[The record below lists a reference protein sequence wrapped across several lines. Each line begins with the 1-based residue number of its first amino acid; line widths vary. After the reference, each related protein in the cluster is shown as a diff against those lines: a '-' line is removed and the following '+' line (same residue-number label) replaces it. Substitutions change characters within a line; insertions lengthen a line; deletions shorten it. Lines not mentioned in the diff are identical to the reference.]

1 MTVKSFFLTMGAG
14 VAVGALGAMMLPKNS
29 DAYRM
34 TKQAAKAIQ
43 SEAEKAVDAIS
54 SAMYRHL
61 PPGLP
66 LTGEAMRMPKSKASP
81 SRGGGSAKPGR
92 RGYLPHASSTDTRYC
107 HVSVF
112 RRKSFKSSFWFSSE
126 CSTSLL

>member
-54 SAMYRHL
+54 SATTKRRTA
-61 PPGLP
+61 GATSASSSAISRRSGS
-66 LTGEAMRMPKSKASP
+66 TG
-81 SRGGGSAKPGR
+81 SRKWRTRSWSSCIRRNSAGTRRNSWPGR
-92 RGYLPHASSTDTRYC
+92 R
-107 HVSVF
+107 
-112 RRKSFKSSFWFSSE
+112 RRHSPSGHRIGG
-126 CSTSLL
+126 